1 MGKYEQLA
9 KEIVKNVGGK
19 ENILALTHCVTR
31 LRFQLKDESLG
42 KDEVLK
48 NMDDVVTVMK
58 SAGQYQVVI
67 GNHVPDVYAD
77 VCEVAGI
84 GGDTAN
90 IEVEKPKRNIGEAFI
105 EIVSGIFQPVL
116 GVMSAAGMLKGL
128 NALFIAIGLY
138 ASGSG
143 MDIFMTAVGD
153 AIFKYMPIILGYTA
167 AKKFNMKPFLGLV
180 IGAAL
185 CYPSIQ
191 ASTLAEGGKALYTLF
206 AGTIFESKVYMTIL
220 GLPMIAMDYT
230 STVMPVILIC
240 YLASKLEKGFSKIVP
255 ESLKFFLVPMLVLF
269 ISMFCG
275 FLVIGPVA
283 TFASNLVAQGI
294 LAVRNVSPLLA
305 GVLIGGFWQVLVM
318 FGIHWGIIP
327 IYMNNITTMGY
338 DNFMIPFFAT
348 TFAQTAV
355 VVAILLRTRDKKLKE
370 ACVPATIS
378 GVFGIT
384 EPAIYGITLPRK
396 TPFIISC
403 VASAVAGGFYGIMDL
418 KEYIMGGMGIFEF
431 PSFINPANQD
441 LRDVY
446 VAVIGVIIAVV
457 IAFVATM
464 ILYKE
469 KVETESKEVVEEDDK
484 SGTLVLR
491 QPIEGKVYPLSEV
504 KDEAF
509 SQGHLGH
516 GLAILPEK
524 GQVVS
529 PVDGEVSAIFSTKHA
544 IGVTSKDGV
553 EILIHVGM
561 DTVQLDGKYFT
572 LRVKKG
578 DKVTVGQLL
587 LEFDMAQIEAAGYS
601 LMTPVV
607 ISNYRDYAD
616 VVETGLQDDKEFLTI
631 VKG

>member
-9 KEIVKNVGGK
+9 KDIVKNVGGK
-19 ENILALTHCVTR
+19 ENILSLTHCVTR

-42 KDEVLK
+42 KDEILK
-48 NMDDVVTVMK
+48 KMDGVVTVMK

-84 GGDTAN
+84 GGDAVKA
-90 IEVEKPKRNIGEAFI
+90 EVEKPKGNIGEAFI
-105 EIVSGIFQPVL
+105 GIVSGIFQPVL

-128 NALFIAIGLY
+128 NALFLAIGLY

-153 AIFKYMPIILGYTA
+153 AIFQFMPIVLGYTA

-185 CYPSIQ
+185 CYPTIQ
-191 ASTLAEGGKALYTLF
+191 ASTLAEGGAALYTLF
-206 AGTIFESKVYMTIL
+206 SGTIFESNVYMTIL
-220 GLPMIAMDYT
+220 GIPMIAMDYT
-230 STVMPVILIC
+230 ATVMPVILIC
-240 YLASKLEKGFSKIVP
+240 YLASKLEKGFSKIIP

-269 ISMFCG
+269 VSMFFG

-355 VVAILLRTRDKKLKE
+355 VVAIFLRTRDKKLKE

-378 GVFGIT
+378 GIFGIT

-403 VASAVAGGFYGIMDL
+403 VASAIAGGFYGVMDL

-446 VAVIGVIIAVV
+446 VAAIGVIIAIV

-464 ILYKE
+464 IFYKE
-469 KVETESKEVVEEDDK
+469 EVEAESEETPEKADTD
-484 SGTLVLR
+484 GTLVLC
-491 QPIEGKVYPLSEV
+491 QPIVGSVHPLSEV

-509 SQGHLGH
+509 SQGLLGH

-529 PVDGEVSAIFSTKHA
+529 PVDGVISAIFPTKHA
-544 IGVTSKDGV
+544 IGMTSRDGV

-561 DTVQLDGKYFT
+561 DTVQLNGKYFT
-572 LRVKKG
+572 SHIKEG
-578 DKVTVGQLL
+578 DTVTVGQLL
-587 LEFDMAQIEAAGYS
+587 LEFDMEQIKAAGYS

-607 ISNYRDYAD
+607 ISNYQNYAD
-616 VVETGLQDDKEFLTI
+616 VVETGLQGGKEFLTV